1 MVRRVNR
8 AQEKNPDAPA
18 GAQAAAFTVTG
29 VKGVHLVHRE
39 EDLPPA
45 LAQAAE
51 ALHDAPGQATVLVGA
66 LPADEELDAFAR
78 ALAPLVGGLRARGV
92 RLLRLVM
99 SQGALDRRAA
109 PSPARR
115 LCEDWGLEVIAPSGP
130 ALIVPGGSLFS
141 PDGSTSPG
149 GWWLFTPGAVPRRIG
164 ARLPRPDWESHL
176 ARVPAVVAEDHV
188 VQQVPAGLLVRP
200 ASAPSGGPESLGFAV
215 PVDPGRPLLLVGAPD
230 APDAPEVSADAIA
243 DVLAAMRSRARTS
256 VRLAPADGRDL
267 LALGQETADTLGLE
281 VDVTSGLPLLLTAD
295 PLDGDARTVIVGP
308 DGSPAWE
315 PYVESVTCFP
325 AGADRTPEPRMGGLR
340 SPAAW
345 LKEGPEPGVFLLDDR
360 WQTTLTWS
368 GLWVGRHGD
377 RPPLTAAGPADGD
390 VVAIGL
396 GVPGRAIDD
405 SLWPSLDRL
414 FASLED
420 EVRERALIQVHGNT
434 GATGQ
439 RTLRRLAVRHGMVLA
454 PRGWSGA
461 GADTAHVLRAP
472 LADHPRQPAVPV
484 SGPPAES
491 PVPEAPPIAPPVQ
504 YVTTTGGAGPA
515 EYSLSGAPGAGA
527 PGIGAPGAG
536 ASEPDAPRSTH
547 LPEARHA
554 AASAAPAATP
564 QAPASSPLLDPY
576 PGGTARPGDGEAV
589 PARATAGPPVPHPSG
604 GDPHTADRPAREEHP
619 PSQAPLPAEPFAAR
633 ATDDD
638 TGDLRAH
645 PDPTGPGVPT
655 TTTPRTTHPTD
666 GDTGDLRAHPDPN
679 GPGVPTTTTPRTTH
693 PTDSDTGDVRV
704 SPGPETPD
712 HGPAGSQQGA
722 GPAEPVAAWPPPA
735 PFFPPS
741 APQPTGPLPEP
752 EPFTPLFTAS
762 AGLEPGGASRS
773 PGGTVPRTPETTP
786 EEAPTAPSEAP
797 GSVSEAPGQAVLREV
812 TYVPVLP
819 SHRSSAAERQC
830 LRSYVGADWERH
842 ASAAQR
848 TLTAL
853 PGLRPAGGED
863 GEPLDDLAALYA
875 YLGAGEGRL
884 GERELAAALD
894 RRDPD
899 AVAYL
904 ACLASGLRRLPSYR
918 GATVLTA
925 GVFDDSTA
933 MLLPG
938 EEVGAAVPVIA
949 RAVDEPWYPT
959 LADDHYLIWSSTGR
973 RVGSLVEAGPAASTD
988 VVFGP
993 GTRFRVLEVRSRG
1006 EVSVVVLREIPPGA
1020 PPTAPGMLGTA
1031 DVPVLERL
1039 RALADEP
1046 AGPDGGP
1053 DWPAGRRG
1061 VLGIMPDASPAAPG
1075 R

>member
-1 MVRRVNR
+1 MVRRVSR
-8 AQEKNPDAPA
+8 AQERTPDAPA

-39 EDLPPA
+39 EDLPEA
-45 LAQAAE
+45 LAEAAE

-92 RLLRLVM
+92 RLVRLVM

-141 PDGSTSPG
+141 PDGSTSLG
-149 GWWLFTPGAVPRRIG
+149 GWWLFVPGAVPRRIG
-164 ARLPRPDWESHL
+164 ARLPRPAWESHL
-176 ARVPAVVAEDHV
+176 ARVPAVVAEDYV
-188 VQQVPAGLLVRP
+188 VQQMPAGLLVRP
-200 ASAPSGGPESLGFAV
+200 VSAPSGGPESLGFAV

-230 APDAPEVSADAIA
+230 APDAPEVSADAVA
-243 DVLAAMRSRARTS
+243 DVLAALPSRVRAS
-256 VRLAPADGRDL
+256 VRLVPANGRDL
-267 LALGQETADTLGLE
+267 LALGQETADTLGLD
-281 VDVTSGLPLLLTAD
+281 VDVTSGLPVLLAAD
-295 PLDGDARTVIVGP
+295 PLDGTARTVIVGP

-315 PYVESVTCFP
+315 PYVESVTCSP
-325 AGADRTPEPRMGGLR
+325 AGADRTPEPRMGNLR

-345 LKEGPEPGVFLLDDR
+345 LKEGSEPGVFLLDDR

-377 RPPLTAAGPADGD
+377 RPPLTAARPADGD
-390 VVAIGL
+390 VVAIDL
-396 GVPGRAIDD
+396 GGPGRAIDD

-420 EVRERALIQVHGNT
+420 EVRERAMIQVHGNT

-439 RTLRRLAVRHGMVLA
+439 RTLRRLAIRHGMVLA
-454 PRGWSGA
+454 PKGWSSA
-461 GADTAHVLRAP
+461 RADTAQVLRVP
-472 LADHPRQPAVPV
+472 LADHPGQPAAPTPGPHA
-484 SGPPAES
+484 GPPL
-491 PVPEAPPIAPPVQ
+491 PEAPPIAPPVQ
-504 YVTTTGGAGPA
+504 YVTTTGGTGPA
-515 EYSLSGAPGAGA
+515 EYSLSPDPRAGA
-527 PGIGAPGAG
+527 P
-536 ASEPDAPRSTH
+536 EPDSPH

-554 AASAAPAATP
+554 TTAATP
-564 QAPASSPLLDPY
+564 ASTPQAQASSPLLDPHTS
-576 PGGTARPGDGEAV
+576 GTARPGTGDAV
-589 PARATAGPPVPHPSG
+589 PTRATAGDAAPVPAGPSAPHPSG
-604 GDPHTADRPAREEHP
+604 GDPHSADGPAREEHP
-619 PSQAPLPAEPFAAR
+619 SLQAPIPAEPYAAR
-633 ATDDD
+633 ATD
-638 TGDLRAH
+638 GDMSDRWA
-645 PDPTGPGVPT
+645 GPKSASPSVPT
-655 TTTPRTTHPTD
+655 TSTTQTARATD
-666 GDTGDLRAHPDPN
+666 ADAD
-679 GPGVPTTTTPRTTH
+679 
-693 PTDSDTGDVRV
+693 DVRV
-704 SPGPETPD
+704 SPAPQTPGPN
-712 HGPAGSQQGA
+712 PADPQEGA
-722 GPAEPVAAWPPPA
+722 IRSAEPVAAWPPPD
-735 PFFPPS
+735 PLFPPS

-752 EPFTPLFTAS
+752 EPFTPLFTS
-762 AGLEPGGASRS
+762 STGFEPGDNSWS
-773 PGGTVPRTPETTP
+773 PDGTAPQTAAADP
-786 EEAPTAPSEAP
+786 EEAPSASPESP
-797 GSVSEAPGQAVLREV
+797 SEAPGQAVLREV

-819 SHRSSAAERQC
+819 NHRSSAAERQG
-830 LRSYVGADWERH
+830 LRSHVGADWERH
-842 ASAAQR
+842 TSAAQR
-848 TLTAL
+848 TLTTL
-853 PGLRPAGGED
+853 PGLRPTGGED
-863 GEPLDDLAALYA
+863 GDPIADLAALYA

-925 GVFDDSTA
+925 GVFDDGTA

-938 EEVGAAVPVIA
+938 EEVGATVPVIS
-949 RAVDEPWYPT
+949 RAVGEPWYPT

-973 RVGSLVEAGPAASTD
+973 RVGSLREAGPAASTD

-993 GTRFRVLEVRSRG
+993 GSRFRVLEVRDRG
-1006 EVSVVVLREIPPGA
+1006 EVSVVVLREVPPGT
-1020 PPTAPGMLGTA
+1020 PPTAPGMLNTA

-1046 AGPDGGP
+1046 AGRDGDP
-1053 DWPAGRRG
+1053 VWAAGRRG

>member
-1 MVRRVNR
+1 MVRRASRV
-8 AQEKNPDAPA
+8 QKKNLDAPVDV
-18 GAQAAAFTVTG
+18 QAAAFTMTE

-39 EDLPPA
+39 GELPET

-51 ALHDAPGQATVLVGA
+51 TLLDTPGQATVLVGA
-66 LPADEELDAFAR
+66 LPADEELDAFTR
-78 ALAPLVGGLRARGV
+78 TLAPLAGGLRARGV

-115 LCEDWGLEVIAPSGP
+115 LCEDWGLEVVAPSGP

-149 GWWLFTPGAVPRRIG
+149 GWWLFAPGAVPRRIG
-164 ARLPRPDWESHL
+164 ARLPRPNWESHL
-176 ARVPAVVAEDHV
+176 ARVPAVAAEDHV
-188 VQQVPAGLLVRP
+188 VQQVPAGLLVSP

-215 PVDPGRPLLLVGAPD
+215 PVDPGRPLLLVGAPET
-230 APDAPEVSADAIA
+230 PDAPEVSADTIA
-243 DVLAAMRSRARTS
+243 DVLAAMQSRARAS
-256 VRLAPADGRDL
+256 VRLVPADGRDL

-281 VDVTSGLPLLLTAD
+281 IEVTSGLPLLLTAD
-295 PLDGDARTVIVGP
+295 PLDGNTRTVRVGP

-315 PYVESVTCFP
+315 PYLESATCFP

-368 GLWVGRHGD
+368 GLWVGRNGD
-377 RPPLTAAGPADGD
+377 RPPLTASGPADSD

-420 EVRERALIQVHGNT
+420 QVRERALIQVHGNT
-434 GATGQ
+434 GAAGQ
-439 RTLRRLAVRHGMVLA
+439 RTLRRLAVQHGMVLA
-454 PRGWSGA
+454 PKGWSGA
-461 GADTAHVLRAP
+461 GADSAHVLRAP
-472 LADHPRQPAVPV
+472 LADHPRQPAAPAP
-484 SGPPAES
+484 SPPPES
-491 PVPEAPPIAPPVQ
+491 PLPEAPPIAPPVQ
-504 YVTTTGGAGPA
+504 YVTTTGRAGPA
-515 EYSLSGAPGAGA
+515 EYSLSAAPGAE
-527 PGIGAPGAG
+527 
-536 ASEPDAPRSTH
+536 ASELDAPQSTR
-547 LPEARHA
+547 LPKVGHA
-554 AASAAPAATP
+554 TASATSAATP
-564 QAPASSPLLDPY
+564 QTPVPSPLLDPC
-576 PGGTARPGDGEAV
+576 PGRTARTGDDEAV
-589 PARATAGPPVPHPSG
+589 PAQATAGPPLPRHSG
-604 GDPHTADRPAREEHP
+604 GDPHTSDRPAQEAHP
-619 PSQAPLPAEPFAAR
+619 PFQTPTPAEPFAAR
-633 ATDDD
+633 PANSDA
-638 TGDLRAH
+638 GDA
-645 PDPTGPGVPT
+645 
-655 TTTPRTTHPTD
+655 
-666 GDTGDLRAHPDPN
+666 
-679 GPGVPTTTTPRTTH
+679 
-693 PTDSDTGDVRV
+693 RV
-704 SPGPETPD
+704 SPKPETPSRSPAD
-712 HGPAGSQQGA
+712 PRHGAE
-722 GPAEPVAAWPPPA
+722 PAEPVAAWPPPA
-735 PFFPPS
+735 PFLPPP
-741 APQPTGPLPEP
+741 APQSTGPLPEP

-762 AGLEPGGASRS
+762 AGFEPGGACLSA
-773 PGGTVPRTPETTP
+773 GDTVLQTAGAAP
-786 EEAPTAPSEAP
+786 EEAPSAAPDSPSENP
-797 GSVSEAPGQAVLREV
+797 EQAVLRRV

-819 SHRSSAAERQC
+819 NHRSSTAERQC

-848 TLTAL
+848 ILTAL
-853 PGLRPAGGED
+853 PGLRPANGED
-863 GEPLDDLAALYA
+863 DEPIDDLAAVYA
-875 YLGAGEGRL
+875 YLGASEGHL
-884 GERELAAALD
+884 GEWELAAALD
-894 RRDPD
+894 RQDPD

-938 EEVGAAVPVIA
+938 EEIGAAVPVIS

-959 LADDHYLIWSSTGR
+959 LPDDHYLIWSSTGR
-973 RVGSLVEAGPAASTD
+973 RVGSLVDAGPAASTD

-1006 EVSVVVLREIPPGA
+1006 EVNMVALREIPPGT

-1039 RALADEP
+1039 RTLADEP

-1053 DWPAGRRG
+1053 VWPAGRRG

-1075 R
+1075 L